1 MGGGDAVTGAPQLAW
16 LIRLR
21 WAAVMGQAATIALVH
36 LAIGI
41 RLPLAALTSL
51 VAVEAGTNVVLMVL
65 RPTMN
70 IRRVDGLMAATLG
83 FDITVLTG
91 LLLFTGGP
99 FNPFSFL
106 YLVYITL
113 AAVVLR
119 TSWTWGLVGLSLFL
133 SGGLFYGDV
142 WWGPR
147 GAAAMNHAD
156 HMRMH
161 LQGMWIAFGVAACFI
176 AYFVTRVRSALA
188 DRETALAAERALA
201 VRSERLAALATL
213 SAGAAHELA
222 TPLGTIAIVAKEL
235 EREAETAGSATLD
248 DVRLIRSQVER
259 CRAILIQMAA
269 DAGNPAGEAPRRV
282 TLAALVEEALASLPR
297 APNAG
302 DAADPGAA
310 AEADGRGT
318 GSGTGKVS
326 VDVDVDIE
334 VDDRALGIEVMV
346 PPRAVSQALR
356 AVLKNA
362 VDSSRAVAPVVGA
375 EERRRRS
382 VVIQGCAVSPGWGGI
397 RVRDDGPGMTAEVL
411 SRAGEP
417 FFTTKPPGKGMG
429 LGLFLA
435 RTVIGR
441 VGGRLEIASQPGRGT
456 DVVVLLPLALALPH
470 GPVVGQ
476 GSADGSDRA
485 AVAAAPAVAP
495 AAAARRPT

>member
-1 MGGGDAVTGAPQLAW
+1 MGAGDAVTGAPQLAW

-36 LAIGI
+36 IALGI
-41 RLPLAALTSL
+41 RLPLAALTAL

-65 RPTMN
+65 RRN
-70 IRRVDGLMAATLG
+70 LNVHNARRVDRIMAATLG

-91 LLLFTGGP
+91 LLFFTGGP

-113 AAVVLR
+113 AAVVLH
-119 TSWTWGLVGLSLFL
+119 TAWTWGLVGLSLFL
-133 SGGLFYGDV
+133 SGALFYGDV

-147 GAAAMNHAD
+147 GAGAMNHAD

-176 AYFVTRVRSALA
+176 AYFVTRVRRALA

-201 VRSERLAALATL
+201 ARSERLAALATL

-222 TPLGTIAIVAKEL
+222 TPLGTIAVVAKEL
-235 EREAETAGSATLD
+235 ERDAESAGSATLD

-259 CRAILIQMAA
+259 CRAILTQMAA
-269 DAGNPAGEAPRRV
+269 DAGNPAGEAPTRV
-282 TLAALVEEALASLPR
+282 TLAALVDEALVNLPR
-297 APNAG
+297 PSIAG
-302 DAADPGAA
+302 ASPDRDAAPRVDV
-310 AEADGRGT
+310 T
-318 GSGTGKVS
+318 
-326 VDVDVDIE
+326 VDVD
-334 VDDRALGIEVMV
+334 RGALGSEVTV

-362 VDSSRAVAPVVGA
+362 LDSSRAGA
-375 EERRRRS
+375 RSDGADDRRRG
-382 VVIQGCAVSPGWGGI
+382 VVVQGCDAPRGWVGLC
-397 RVRDDGPGMTAEVL
+397 VRDDGQGMSAEVL

-429 LGLFLA
+429 LGLFLS

-441 VGGRLEIASQPGRGT
+441 VGGRLEIASHPGRGT
-456 DVVVLLPLALALPH
+456 DVVILLPEA
-470 GPVVGQ
+470 G
-476 GSADGSDRA
+476 
-485 AVAAAPAVAP
+485 
-495 AAAARRPT
+495 AAAAGVTSGASEGAAAGASHALVPAETAARSSR